1 MRPPEQVKAE
11 IVRQW
16 IRKAQ
21 TDLAAAEVLIL
32 RDPPLPYP
40 ACFHAQQAAEKYLK
54 AFLTW
59 QQVEFPRTHALG
71 ELLDLVSQA
80 DKDLAASLSGVTG
93 LNPYG
98 VEVRYPGD
106 IPEPNRQQAEEA
118 LELAQSVRKAVL
130 SALPSIGKLPSQ

>member
-16 IRKAQ
+16 ISKAQ

-130 SALPSIGKLPSQ
+130 SALPSIGKPPSQ